1 MGEQQRCD
9 SSEKRML
16 VREQILQAIVQMS
29 LQDGS
34 LSASL
39 YVILDAL
46 EEQGQCETAAI
57 EQAIE
62 EINTFEDVLH
72 SLREDLNVLHKLSK

>member
-1 MGEQQRCD
+1 MGERQKCD
-9 SSEKRML
+9 DHEKRML

-29 LQDGS
+29 MQDGS

-46 EEQGQCETAAI
+46 EEQGNCDPEAI
-57 EQAIE
+57 EQSLE
-62 EINTFEDVLH
+62 ELTRFEDVLH
-72 SLREDLNVLHKLSK
+72 SLQKDLRALRKLSS

>member
-1 MGEQQRCD
+1 MGERQRCD
-9 SSEKRML
+9 GYEKRML

-29 LQDGS
+29 MQDGS

-46 EEQGQCETAAI
+46 EEQGSCDPEAI
-57 EQAIE
+57 EQSLE
-62 EINTFEDVLH
+62 ELTRFE
-72 SLREDLNVLHKLSK
+72 NVLHGLQKDLRTLRKLNQ

>member
-1 MGEQQRCD
+1 MGERQKCD
-9 SSEKRML
+9 DHEKRML

-29 LQDGS
+29 MQDGS

-46 EEQGQCETAAI
+46 EEQGNCELEAI
-57 EQAIE
+57 EQSLE
-62 EINTFEDVLH
+62 ELTRFEDVLH
-72 SLREDLNVLHKLSK
+72 GLQKNLRALRKLSS

>member
-1 MGEQQRCD
+1 MGERKKCD
-9 SSEKRML
+9 GHEKRML

-46 EEQGQCETAAI
+46 EEQGNCDPEAI
-57 EQAIE
+57 EQSIE
-62 EINTFEDVLH
+62 ELTRFEDVLH
-72 SLREDLNVLHKLSK
+72 GLQKNLRTLRKLSS